1 MSSSYDAGLFPPME
15 TFLHHLAAKKY
26 CNRRVALIQN
36 GTWAPSAA
44 KCMQSI
50 LEPLQG
56 IEYVGDV
63 ITIKARSN
71 DFIKTVMSAID
82 LSGVPAWMTLD
93 KDALKITFERIPQRE
108 ELDPDFK
115 EQLVIEYYSK

>member
-50 LEPLQG
+50 LEPLQD

-63 ITIKARSN
+63 ITIKTTLSEENRTQ
-71 DFIKTVMSAID
+71 IHD
-82 LSGVPAWMTLD
+82 LAQKLIG
-93 KDALKITFERIPQRE
+93 
-108 ELDPDFK
+108 
-115 EQLVIEYYSK
+115 